1 MNIRLDNAGQP
12 ARFQRRDAGELARP
26 VRTPEGF
33 LQVEGVLARP
43 CILHYPVAGGGVRHE
58 LLLPVHLFN
67 AESMRSF
74 AVLALTDTHPEQ
86 LLTPDTVKEHQIG
99 SIGEPRADGDRLVSL
114 LGILAA
120 SAIRSV
126 ENGRAELSC
135 GYSCGMDETPG
146 IHPTLRCPTCG
157 SGEYDAIQIDRRG
170 NHVALCDSA
179 RAGAAARIRLDS
191 DGNAEI
197 VAPQHESAHAGIA
210 TQQTNS
216 ETPRMPHTIRI
227 DGLTLSVDDTNLPSL
242 QTRIDSLAGKAD
254 QEKARADAAE
264 TARKDA
270 VAKFDAAVA
279 RLDAFKARILFNLK
293 RRADAMKA
301 RMVGCDECNGAGKV
315 MDAEGA
321 AEVKCDYCDGTGKI
335 RMHDAIKALPPA
347 PGAEDVM
354 VEDEAT
360 PEHIIAEAAEE
371 KQPAAQEAAE
381 HGMDPAKLKQVQQE
395 KADARK
401 RKSDSLGRM
410 VDRRAA
416 ARGSLLAEAAKHL
429 DGADG
434 LAKKP
439 DLEIKREVLKKLAP
453 HLDAAKLDSSVV
465 GVLYTAEIARV
476 AANGGGPSD
485 ALRAGLLPA
494 GPAAP
499 PAARAD
505 SRKTLDQAKDAAAAQ
520 TDWNHPNHPSRRRQ

>member
-1 MNIRLDNAGQP
+1 MKRVR
-12 ARFQRRDAGELARP
+12 RFDQGSLASP
-26 VRTPEGF
+26 VRTPEGWLRAEAHTARTGILEYDEPGGKVRRELVLPEDLF
-33 LQVEGVLARP
+33 DDESMATAAGVPLTFTHPQALLDGQTARAHT
-43 CILHYPVAGGGVRHE
+43 IGSVAGMPRRDGE
-58 LLLPVHLFN
+58 LLAAPILV
-67 AESMRSF
+67 
-74 AVLALTDTHPEQ
+74 TDAATVQAIEAG
-86 LLTPDTVKEHQIG
+86 TAGMSWGYDCDT
-99 SIGEPRADGDRLVSL
+99 
-114 LGILAA
+114 
-120 SAIRSV
+120 
-126 ENGRAELSC
+126 
-135 GYSCGMDETPG
+135 DETPG
-146 IHPTLRCPTCG
+146 VDPTFGP
-157 SGEYDAIQIDRRG
+157 YDGRQRRRRYNHLAI
-170 NHVALCDSA
+170 VSSP

-279 RLDAFKARILFNLK
+279 RLDAFKAKILSSLK

-381 HGMDPAKLKQVQQE
+381 HGMDPAKLKQAQQE

-465 GVLYTAEIARV
+465 GVLYAAEIARV

-505 SRKTLDQAKDAAAAQ
+505 SRKTLDQAKDDAAAQ